1 MLHYLWAGMIL
12 LGIVYGCISGT
23 AAALGNQALESAK
36 EAVSLGIS
44 MAGAMALWSGLMEVA
59 SASGLLEQM
68 LHLLRK
74 PLRFLFPEV
83 PAGHPAE
90 EAIATN
96 LVANILGL
104 GWAATPAGLRAM
116 RELRRL
122 QDEQEKPDTEQRKPA
137 HVQGSSTAEQG
148 ASAAEPARAST
159 AMCTFLIIN
168 VSSLQL
174 IPVNIIAYR
183 SQYGSVS
190 PAAIIG
196 FSLVTT
202 ACSTLVAVIYAT
214 VRRRHEERRHEER
227 CQEERWGR

>member
-68 LHLLRK
+68 LRLLRK

-83 PAGHPAE
+83 PTGHPAE

-122 QDEQEKPDTEQRKPA
+122 QDEQEAESPD
-137 HVQGSSTAEQG
+137 SN
-148 ASAAEPARAST
+148 RAST

-214 VRRRHEERRHEER
+214 LRRRRETRPRRN
-227 CQEERWGR
+227 

>member
-116 RELRRL
+116 RELRLL
-122 QDEQEKPDTEQRKPA
+122 QGEQE
-137 HVQGSSTAEQG
+137 
-148 ASAAEPARAST
+148 EPARAST

-214 VRRRHEERRHEER
+214 LRRRHEERR
-227 CQEERWGR
+227 GRE